1 MKLRRPGL
9 LPELTLGMTLALGMT
24 LGLATQSFAQTAPLT
39 LPPPGASGSE
49 ATAPKALKKPAP
61 KKKATDESGL
71 AIPGTARSGKQ
82 AAPTIS
88 DSAIARP
95 KKFVPA
101 EFDNDDS
108 GSSPR
113 PIMTPSGRAGLGMR
127 F

>member
-24 LGLATQSFAQTAPLT
+24 LGLAAPGLAQNAPLT
-39 LPPPGASGSE
+39 LPAPSASGGEKVAPS
-49 ATAPKALKKPAP
+49 TAKKAPR
-61 KKKATDESGL
+61 KKKAADESGL

-82 AAPTIS
+82 AAPAIS

-108 GSSPR
+108 GGSPR

>member
-9 LPELTLGMTLALGMT
+9 LPVLALGLTLGLPAP
-24 LGLATQSFAQTAPLT
+24 SFAQTAPLT
-39 LPPPGASGSE
+39 LPPPGAAGSE
-49 ATAPKALKKPAP
+49 RTAPKAARKPAR
-61 KKKATDESGL
+61 KKKAADESGL

-108 GSSPR
+108 GGSPR

>member
-49 ATAPKALKKPAP
+49 TTAAKKPAR
-61 KKKATDESGL
+61 KKKAAYESGL
-71 AIPGTARSGKQ
+71 AIPGTARSGKP

-88 DSAIARP
+88 DTAIARP